1 MNDPAEIADE
11 SDDGEQPGTG
21 ILRAALERW
30 TSLRRSREKTLRD
43 DAVAGLS
50 LAAGNI
56 PDGMANAILVGVNP
70 LYGLYATMVG
80 PIGGATLSSTQL
92 MVVSTTAAASL
103 TAGQALGDLDGQER
117 ESALFLMTVL
127 IGAILMLFGA
137 LRLGRLTRF
146 VSYSVMTGFLMG
158 VGVLIMLS
166 QLPNATGYAAT
177 GDNAIARLLDLL
189 GHLNQIDPASTGV
202 ALVTLVLAIWLPRTR
217 LGNFGILAAL
227 VIASA
232 LALLLQLQSVRTA
245 GDIATI
251 SGGVPSLQ
259 LPALT
264 FDISLFTGA
273 LSVAVIV
280 AVQSAGVSQNVPNAN
295 GARSNISRDFFAM
308 GIANIGCGLLRGLPV
323 GGSLS
328 STALS
333 LLAGARSR
341 WAAIFAGLWMALL
354 VVAVPQV
361 VSPIAM
367 PALGALLMLA
377 GARTLK
383 PAEAFSIWSTGWP
396 SRLAIVT
403 TFLAMLFLPIQ
414 AAVGIGVVLSALLTL
429 GQASAEVR
437 VVERVEHSD
446 GGIEERVAPDRLPPH
461 AVTVLHIYGHL
472 FYAGA
477 RTLEDKLPS
486 PRGAR
491 NAVVVMRMRGRSN
504 LGATLIDV
512 LASYAKELQKG
523 NGRLYLAGINPAV
536 RDEIV
541 RTAKLDLSGPV
552 QLYEMTPLVGEAT
565 RKAVADA
572 KAWLASQR

>member
-1 MNDPAEIADE
+1 
-11 SDDGEQPGTG
+11 
-21 ILRAALERW
+21 
-30 TSLRRSREKTLRD
+30 
-43 DAVAGLS
+43 
-50 LAAGNI
+50 
-56 PDGMANAILVGVNP
+56 
-70 LYGLYATMVG
+70 
-80 PIGGATLSSTQL
+80 
-92 MVVSTTAAASL
+92 
-103 TAGQALGDLDGQER
+103 
-117 ESALFLMTVL
+117 
-127 IGAILMLFGA
+127 
-137 LRLGRLTRF
+137 
-146 VSYSVMTGFLMG
+146 
-158 VGVLIMLS
+158 
-166 QLPNATGYAAT
+166 
-177 GDNAIARLLDLL
+177 
-189 GHLNQIDPASTGV
+189 
-202 ALVTLVLAIWLPRTR
+202 
-217 LGNFGILAAL
+217 
-227 VIASA
+227 
-232 LALLLQLQSVRTA
+232 
-245 GDIATI
+245 
-251 SGGVPSLQ
+251 
-259 LPALT
+259 
-264 FDISLFTGA
+264 
-273 LSVAVIV
+273 
-280 AVQSAGVSQNVPNAN
+280 
-295 GARSNISRDFFAM
+295 
-308 GIANIGCGLLRGLPV
+308 
-323 GGSLS
+323 
-328 STALS
+328 
-333 LLAGARSR
+333 
-341 WAAIFAGLWMALL
+341 
-354 VVAVPQV
+354 VPQV

-429 GQASAEVR
+429 GQASAEVW

-523 NGRLYLAGINPAV
+523 NCRLYLAGINPAV